1 MCSDINKYN
10 VIVYGSHQ
18 YHVALN
24 DISISL
30 GNALQ
35 EMGYRVFWN
44 VIQIVFSMV
53 LKKF

>member
-18 YHVALN
+18 YHPALN
-24 DISISL
+24 GISISL

-35 EMGYRVFWN
+35 
-44 VIQIVFSMV
+44 
-53 LKKF
+53 